1 VLMLPINPRD
11 LQRQLKQL
19 KRLGLKMDTIA
30 GASRVIIEL
39 EDKDIVL
46 DSPQIMVLEM
56 AGQKVFYI
64 VPSGIREEP
73 RQRIAEVSLEKPIVT
88 VEVSEEDARFIAE
101 YTGVSIEEAKQAL
114 KESGGDIAK
123 AIEIIQQRKG

>member
-1 VLMLPINPRD
+1 MLPINPRD

>member
-1 VLMLPINPRD
+1 
-11 LQRQLKQL
+11 
-19 KRLGLKMDTIA
+19 MDTIA

>member
-1 VLMLPINPRD
+1 MGVTTVLILRTLCARLGVLMLPINPRD

-101 YTGVSIEEAKQAL
+101 YT
-114 KESGGDIAK
+114 
-123 AIEIIQQRKG
+123 

>member
-1 VLMLPINPRD
+1 
-11 LQRQLKQL
+11 
-19 KRLGLKMDTIA
+19 
-30 GASRVIIEL
+30 
-39 EDKDIVL
+39 
-46 DSPQIMVLEM
+46 
-56 AGQKVFYI
+56 
-64 VPSGIREEP
+64 
-73 RQRIAEVSLEKPIVT
+73 VT